1 MSSFSFTAVAGKYS
15 NIKFAQKQIS
25 TADLATPNS
34 YYEAIHLTRTQR
46 VYADLDGEFE
56 GSVEDFTAL
65 NTKIASALVSYPNAV
80 GVRTSSMYQARS
92 YRWDDQKKEDVL
104 ERITNKLSFTILYNK
119 MTADT
124 LTMKNWIIH
133 DELPRLQA
141 LFQGII
147 PIHLSTQQT
156 NKNEINVDMK
166 VYPTDP
172 EKPNRKMRCPNAWKE
187 KQQQERISK
196 ILKGT
201 MEQNIIQNTTDCEM
215 IEKSSITIPEQP
227 VKKVKLVVK
236 EKEGNLPVNPAE
248 NVIVVND
255 FNEVLRALCDKIPH
269 NKWYNTPDWININ
282 FIWKNEGW
290 SYEVFDEFSK
300 KYGGDKYHLENN
312 KKIWSSIHKKSGLTQ
327 ATLWEW
333 LKRENKEE
341 FNNLQSKRSDFYS
354 LIQNNINNLDLAVLY
369 YNIQP
374 NKYAYSKVSK
384 WWEYRPSNILVNTGD
399 EKPTSL
405 INNVGYT
412 LRDYFNEQRKLLN
425 PEDKDFKERNEL
437 IMKIYSK
444 LGVSSF
450 CKGIMDFLPDL
461 YYNEKIEELIDSNT
475 NVIAFNNV
483 LYDLTKNEVRPI
495 SPDDYICRTTGYD
508 LINKSDPKTRE
519 ELVEIFTS
527 IFPDEPTREYYLKAT
542 AFSFF
547 TNRFEN
553 FYVLTGKGRNG
564 KGVLDSLIKKA
575 LGKYHY
581 TAEPTFLTTIIKAGV
596 PNPTLAECNGVR
608 YLSVS
613 EPDNGAENCCLNV
626 ELVKGLTGRD
636 KITSRG
642 LYEKN
647 KTFENRFSV
656 FLQCNNKP
664 TLNKLDK
671 AIVERL
677 KCIPFTERFLSNPDP
692 TDEHQHS
699 CNDKL
704 KDILAE
710 HKYINEFMLYMFEI
724 AYANKDIKGKDF
736 KVSELC
742 KESTNEYV
750 EENNAFKFWFDS
762 AYQKITL
769 PPNFKK
775 LKREEREKY
784 IVRIRTSTLLA
795 EYNETKPKNEQITA
809 KKLRNALTFNDI
821 DISSHNG
828 ISVISGYEKKL
839 QEEEENPIEEGIED
853 Y

>member
-1 MSSFSFTAVAGKYS
+1 MIFTAVAGKYS

-34 YYEAIHLTRTQR
+34 YYEAILLNRTQR

-65 NTKIASALVSYPNAV
+65 NTKIESALVSYPNAV

-92 YRWDDQKKEDVL
+92 YRWDDKKKEDIL
-104 ERITNKLSFTILYNK
+104 EKITNKLSFTILYNK

-133 DELPRLQA
+133 DELPRLKD

-147 PIHLSTQQT
+147 PIRLSTEQT

-248 NVIVVND
+248 NVVVVND
-255 FNEVLRALCDKIPH
+255 FNEVLRELCDLIPH
-269 NKWYNTPDWININ
+269 NKWYNTPDWLSIN

-290 SYEVFDEFSK
+290 SYEVFDEYSK
-300 KYGGDKYHLENN
+300 KYGGDKYNKVNN
-312 KKIWSSIHKKSGLTQ
+312 EKIWESIHKKSGITQ
-327 ATLWEW
+327 ATLWDW
-333 LKRENKEE
+333 LKKSNAEAFNK
-341 FNNLQSKRSDFYS
+341 LQGKRSDFY
-354 LIQNNINNLDLAVLY
+354 LMIENNINNLDLAILY
-369 YNIQP
+369 YNLQP
-374 NKYAYSKVSK
+374 TKYAYSKVSK

-405 INNVGYT
+405 INNIGYT
-412 LRDYFNEQRKLLN
+412 LREYFNEQRKLLD
-425 PEDKDFKERNEL
+425 PESKTFKERNEA

-450 CKGIMDFLPDL
+450 CKGIIDFLPDL
-461 YYNEKIEELIDSNT
+461 YYNEKIEELIDANT
-475 NVIAFNNV
+475 NVIAFNNM
-483 LYDLTKNEVRPI
+483 LYDLTKNEYRRI
-495 SPDDYICRTTGYD
+495 QPDDYICRTTGYD
-508 LINKSDPKTRE
+508 LPTKDSDPEIRE
-519 ELVEIFTS
+519 ELNNIFKG
-527 IFPDEPTREYYLKAT
+527 IFPDEDTRNYFLKAT
-542 AFSFF
+542 ALAFF
-547 TNRFEN
+547 TNRFES

-626 ELVKGLTGRD
+626 EFVKGLTGRD

-656 FLQCNNKP
+656 FLSCNNKP

-677 KCIPFTERFLSNPDP
+677 KCVPFTERFLSNPDP
-692 TDEHQHS
+692 TDEHQHP

-704 KDILAE
+704 KDLITE
-710 HKYINEFMLYMFEI
+710 PKYVWEFMRYMFEI
-724 AYANKDIKGKDF
+724 AYANKDIKGSDF
-736 KVSELC
+736 KVSDLC

-750 EENNAFKFWFDS
+750 EENNAFKFWFDNN
-762 AYQKITL
+762 YRKIVL
-769 PPNFKK
+769 PPNFKQ
-775 LKREEREKY
+775 LKKEERDQY
-784 IVRIRTSTLLA
+784 IVRIKTSELLA
-795 EYNETKPKNEQITA
+795 EYNADKPKNENITA

-821 DISSHNG
+821 EVSTYNG
-828 ISVISGYEKKL
+828 SPTIKGYEKIPEIGADL
-839 QEEEENPIEEGIED
+839 LDELDE
-853 Y
+853 

>member
-1 MSSFSFTAVAGKYS
+1 MSSVSFLAIKGKTT
-15 NIKFAQKQIS
+15 NINHQHKHEQITS
-25 TADLATPNS
+25 ARLVKPNC
-34 YYEAIHLTRTQR
+34 YYEIVEKVKNQR
-46 VYADLDGEFE
+46 VFIDLDGSFE
-56 GSVEDFTAL
+56 GSVEDFNTLNKKVETAL
-65 NTKIASALVSYPNAV
+65 LGYEPLV
-80 GVRTSSMYQARS
+80 GVRTSSMYQAEC
-92 YRWDDQKKEDVL
+92 YRWNDDLRKNELIEIV
-104 ERITNKLSFTILYNK
+104 NKLSFIITYK
-119 MTADT
+119 RMTADVA
-124 LTMKNWIIH
+124 TMKNWIIN

-147 PIHLSTQQT
+147 PISTSKAVNQLNIDT
-156 NKNEINVDMK
+156 GVYSHHK
-166 VYPTDP
+166 V
-172 EKPNRKMRCPNAWKE
+172 RCPNAWKE
-187 KQQQERISK
+187 AEQKCRISK
-196 ILKGT
+196 VLKGT
-201 MEQNIIQNTTDCEM
+201 IDENLIQNTTDCEM
-215 IEKSSITIPEQP
+215 IETIAQP
-227 VKKVKLVVK
+227 VQQPKKSPT
-236 EKEGNLPVNPAE
+236 NNFPVNPAE

-312 KKIWSSIHKKSGLTQ
+312 KRIWSSIHKKSGLTQ

-341 FNNLQSKRSDFYS
+341 FNNLQGKRSDFYT

-412 LRDYFNEQRKLLN
+412 LRDYFNEQRKLLD
-425 PEDKDFKERNEL
+425 PEDKDFKERNEA

-495 SPDDYICRTTGYD
+495 RPDDYICRTTGYD
-508 LINKSDPKTRE
+508 LINKSDPKTKE
-519 ELVEIFTS
+519 ELIEIFKG

-542 AFSFF
+542 ALSFF

-626 ELVKGLTGRD
+626 EFVKGLTGRD

-692 TDEHQHS
+692 TDEHQHP

-724 AYANKDIKGKDF
+724 AYADKDIKGKDF

-784 IVRIRTSTLLA
+784 IVRVRTSTLLA

-839 QEEEENPIEEGIED
+839 QEEDENPIEEGIED

>member
-1 MSSFSFTAVAGKYS
+1 MSPVSFLAIKGKTT
-15 NIKFAQKQIS
+15 NIDNQHKHEQITS
-25 TADLATPNS
+25 ARLVKPNC
-34 YYEAIHLTRTQR
+34 YYEIVEKVKNQR
-46 VYADLDGEFE
+46 VFVDLDGSFV
-56 GSVEDFTAL
+56 GSVEDFTTLNKKIETAL
-65 NTKIASALVSYPNAV
+65 LGYEPLV
-80 GVRTSSMYQARS
+80 GVRTSSMYQAEC
-92 YRWDDQKKEDVL
+92 YRWNDDL
-104 ERITNKLSFTILYNK
+104 EKNELIEIVNKLSFIITYK
-119 MTADT
+119 RMTADVA
-124 LTMKNWIIH
+124 TMKNWIIN

-147 PIHLSTQQT
+147 PISTSKAVNQ
-156 NKNEINVDMK
+156 INIDTGVYSRHK
-166 VYPTDP
+166 V
-172 EKPNRKMRCPNAWKE
+172 RCPNAWKE
-187 KQQQERISK
+187 AEQKCRISK
-196 ILKGT
+196 VLKGT
-201 MEQNIIQNTTDCEM
+201 IDENLIQNTTDCEM
-215 IEKSSITIPEQP
+215 IESIAPP
-227 VKKVKLVVK
+227 VKQPKKSPT
-236 EKEGNLPVNPAE
+236 NNFPVNPAE
-248 NVIVVND
+248 NVIVVNE

-312 KKIWSSIHKKSGLTQ
+312 KRIWSSIHKKSGLTQ

-341 FNNLQSKRSDFYS
+341 FNDLQRKRSDFYT

-412 LRDYFNEQRKLLN
+412 LRDYFKEQRKLLD
-425 PEDKDFKERNEL
+425 EDDKDFKERNEA

-519 ELVEIFTS
+519 ELVEIFKG

-542 AFSFF
+542 ALSFF

-596 PNPTLAECNGVR
+596 PNPTLAECNGIR

-626 ELVKGLTGRD
+626 EFVKGLTGRD

-692 TDEHQHS
+692 TDEHQHP

-736 KVSELC
+736 KVSDLC

-775 LKREEREKY
+775 LKREEREKF

>member
-1 MSSFSFTAVAGKYS
+1 MTTSTSFLAIKGKTS
-15 NIKFAQKQIS
+15 NISNSANHEQITS
-25 TADLATPNS
+25 ALLTKPNC
-34 YYEAIHLTRTQR
+34 YYEIVEENRVQR
-46 VYADLDGEFE
+46 VFIDLDGKFE
-56 GSVEDFTAL
+56 GSVEDFNTLNKKIEGAL
-65 NTKIASALVSYPNAV
+65 LNYAPLV
-80 GVRTSSMYQARS
+80 GVRTSSMYQAKS
-92 YRWDDQKKEDVL
+92 YKWNKELKKNEL
-104 ERITNKLSFTILYNK
+104 EKIENKLSFIITYNR
-119 MTADT
+119 MTADVA
-124 LTMKNWIIH
+124 TMKNWIIN
-133 DELPRLQA
+133 DELPRLQT

-147 PIHLSTQQT
+147 PISTSS
-156 NKNEINVDMK
+156 KMNELNIDTGVYSHHK
-166 VYPTDP
+166 V
-172 EKPNRKMRCPNAWKE
+172 RCPNAWKE
-187 KQQQERISK
+187 AEQKERISK
-196 ILKGT
+196 VLKGT
-201 MEQNIIQNTTDCEM
+201 IDENLIQNTANCEM
-215 IEKSSITIPEQP
+215 IATIQQQ
-227 VKKVKLVVK
+227 KKPKQS
-236 EKEGNLPVNPAE
+236 NQNTFPINPAE

-290 SYEVFDEFSK
+290 SYEVFDEYSK
-300 KYGGDKYHLENN
+300 KYGGDKYHKENN
-312 KKIWSSIHKKSGLTQ
+312 EKIWSSIYKKSGLTQ
-327 ATLWEW
+327 ATMWEW
-333 LKRENKEE
+333 LRKENENE
-341 FNNLQSKRSDFYS
+341 FRNLQQKRSDFYT

-374 NKYAYSKVSK
+374 TKYAYSKVSK

-405 INNVGYT
+405 INNIGYT
-412 LRDYFNEQRKLLN
+412 LRSYFNEQRGLLN
-425 PEDKDFKERNEL
+425 PEDKDFKERNEA

-450 CKGIMDFLPDL
+450 CKGIIDFLPDL
-461 YYNEKIEELIDSNT
+461 YYNEKIEELIDANT
-475 NVIAFNNV
+475 NIIAFNNV
-483 LYDLTKNEVRPI
+483 LYDLTTNEVRPI
-495 SPDDYICRTTGYD
+495 KPTDYVCRTTGYD
-508 LINKSDPKTRE
+508 FINGSDKKVRE
-519 ELVEIFTS
+519 ELDKVFAS
-527 IFPDEPTREYYLKAT
+527 IFPDKPTRDYYLKAT
-542 AFSFF
+542 ALSFF

-564 KGVLDSLIKKA
+564 KGVLDSLVKKA

-596 PNPTLAECNGVR
+596 PNPTLAECNGIR

-626 ELVKGLTGRD
+626 EFVKGLTGRD

-692 TDEHQHS
+692 TDEHQHP

-704 KDILAE
+704 KDILTE
-710 HKYINEFMLYMFEI
+710 QRYINEFMVYMFEI
-724 AYANKDIKGKDF
+724 AYANKDIKGSEF
-736 KVSELC
+736 KVSDLC

-750 EENNAFKFWFDS
+750 EENNAFKFWFES
-762 AYQKITL
+762 TYQKITL
-769 PPNFKK
+769 PPNFKQ
-775 LKREEREKY
+775 LKKEEREQY
-784 IVRIRTSTLLA
+784 VVRTKTSIILA
-795 EYNETKPKNEQITA
+795 EYNDDKPKNEHLTA

-821 DISSHNG
+821 EISTYNG
-828 ISVISGYEKKL
+828 SAVIKGYEKKPEVKPTIL
-839 QEEEENPIEEGIED
+839 NELDIIGEEN
-853 Y
+853 